1 MDRPGRCQHFRGNR
15 QIFRLVRAV
24 LNRNRR
30 SHDEEYFLEEKLMA
44 VGFRG
49 ALAERSECIADT
61 VYGPKRRC
69 RQSGHGGHRG
79 HVRRPDVFQFRSS
92 QCHRRRFRDH
102 RSVSRIGVR
111 FGDGAAYLNFNPN
124 LGGANEDEQF
134 LFTVTGGLDQIDL
147 SVGGNNA
154 TVTERA
160 CANPISLTGPL
171 AALCTDSSGA
181 NYESPLGQITVAS
194 GAPDQPVFSSP
205 FTNTSPVYIF
215 KDIETGANGQLSEF
229 TQSFEP
235 GTATPEPFTMLL
247 LGSGLLGLGL
257 LRRRAHQG

>member
-1 MDRPGRCQHFRGNR
+1 MKS
-15 QIFRLVRAV
+15 IFLK
-24 LNRNRR
+24 R
-30 SHDEEYFLEEKLMA
+30 SLWLLGSAALSLSVASASLIPCTVQNGGVDNPVTAATVVTCGGLTFSNFEVPNATGGASGIIDLLAGSEYDSA
-44 VGFRG
+44 
-49 ALAERSECIADT
+49 T
-61 VYGPKRRC
+61 
-69 RQSGHGGHRG
+69 
-79 HVRRPDVFQFRSS
+79 
-92 QCHRRRFRDH
+92 
-102 RSVSRIGVR
+102 
-111 FGDGAAYLNFNPN
+111 GAAYLNFNPN